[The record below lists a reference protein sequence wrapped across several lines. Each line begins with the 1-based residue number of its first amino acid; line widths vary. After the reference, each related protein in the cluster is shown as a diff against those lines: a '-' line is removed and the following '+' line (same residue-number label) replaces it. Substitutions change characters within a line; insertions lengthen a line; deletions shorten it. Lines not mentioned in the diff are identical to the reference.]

1 MADKTFK
8 YHVISTN
15 AELITSPF
23 GWRTLNGVY
32 EHHDG
37 IDFVDANRK
46 EKVSDVYI
54 NAFADGKVV
63 LCGYG
68 NSVGN
73 YVDLL
78 HSGNILTRYHHMKNN
93 SVRVTTGQQVKKGD
107 ILGIMGTTGYS
118 TGIHLHFG
126 VKENSTFF
134 NNGSYVDPM
143 PYFIGEKAIIASS
156 QPPKII
162 PPAPTPNTAIKAG
175 DWVTVKDVM
184 VGGLGKLY
192 DGGNFKVYYSVYD
205 VIQVSGNRVVIGI
218 GKTVT
223 AAVNANILIKL

>member
-1 MADKTFK
+1 MAATTFK

-23 GWRTLNGVY
+23 GWRTLNGKY

-46 EKVSDVYI
+46 EKTSDVYI
-54 NAFADGKVV
+54 NAFADGKAV

-68 NSVGN
+68 NSIGN

-78 HSGNILTRYHHMKNN
+78 HSGNILTRYHHMKDN
-93 SVRVTTGQQVKKGD
+93 SVRVTVGQQVKKGD

-126 VKENSTFF
+126 VKEKSTFY
-134 NNGSYVDPM
+134 NNGVYVDPA
-143 PYFIGEKAIIASS
+143 PYLTGEKLIA
-156 QPPKII
+156 
-162 PPAPTPNTAIKAG
+162 PPAPPKPVPPQNTAIKAG
-175 DWVTVKDVM
+175 DWVAVKDIE

-205 VIQVSGNRVVIGI
+205 VIQVSGDRVVIGI

>member
-1 MADKTFK
+1 MADKTIK

-15 AELITSPF
+15 NELITSLF
-23 GWRTLNGVY
+23 GWRTLNGKY

-46 EKVSDVYI
+46 EKTSDVYI

-93 SVRVTTGQQVKKGD
+93 SVRVTAGQQVKKGD

-126 VKENSTFF
+126 VKENSTYYT
-134 NNGSYVDPM
+134 NGVYVDPM
-143 PYFIGEKAIIASS
+143 PYFTGEKTISS
-156 QPPKII
+156 TEPPPLV
-162 PPAPTPNTAIKAG
+162 PPPN
-175 DWVTVKDVM
+175 V
-184 VGGLGKLY
+184 
-192 DGGNFKVYYSVYD
+192 
-205 VIQVSGNRVVIGI
+205 
-218 GKTVT
+218 
-223 AAVNANILIKL
+223 LI